1 MIKIGELMKSL
12 AQIHHAMLVNQI
24 DKIVK
29 PNLKV
34 EEGFKGVQDVQK
46 LFTTKQDEHDSLQN
60 FIDSLPENDPK
71 RQSAIDKIAELQPAK
86 DEAYANALDALNS
99 MVQQKNTVF
108 LTSICQLLVNFHYAA
123 EETLTTTAN
132 KKERFE
138 KLMTKKEKKGDRSE
152 KSEKKQEKVQE
163 KVPEKVQE
171 PPRVSRPKPP
181 PLDSNAPKTSNPRPP
196 TTKPPTDS
204 TEELISKPSVDF
216 SKKPVKSSEEEKV
229 SEVGKLSQ
237 KINPMMFNP
246 MMLQKKEV
254 VETKVEIVQTKIE
267 EVVEPTRTLEKTN
280 SRQKMM
286 HRMSIITDPLL
297 YEETKK

>member
-60 FIDSLPENDPK
+60 FIDTLPENDPK
-71 RQSAIDKIAELQPAK
+71 RQAAIEKLAELQPAK
-86 DEAYANALDALNS
+86 DEAYTIALDALNS

-138 KLMTKKEKKGDRSE
+138 KLMTKKEKKDRG
-152 KSEKKQEKVQE
+152 EKKQEKAPE
-163 KVPEKVQE
+163 KVQEKVQE

-196 TTKPPTDS
+196 PTKPPTDS
-204 TEELISKPSVDF
+204 NESVSKNIPPSVDF
-216 SKKPVKSSEEEKV
+216 SKKPVKSPDEEKT

-246 MMLQKKEV
+246 MMLQKKVEVVQTKVEV
-254 VETKVEIVQTKIE
+254 VETKVE